1 MKKRVLTLGAAVV
14 LTATI
19 VTAALGGGATSSD
32 VAGAKA
38 NLDKYRALPQ
48 FTAPGPAFD
57 AKAKAGGKTLFVI
70 PASSQVPFVATI
82 NDHIKRIAG
91 LAGVKVTTWQNQ
103 GQPSQ
108 WVQGMNAA
116 IAQGASAIV
125 LLAGN
130 DPAGLQPQI
139 KAAKAKGIPTIVAHL
154 YDENQPSAPNVGGLI
169 NIPYNVAG
177 RLIADHAIVD
187 TKGKA
192 NALVVT
198 INQVKSTVPMVA
210 GVKSEFAKYCQGCKL
225 SFTDVTIA
233 DIATKIQPNVQAAL
247 TADPNINY
255 VICLYDSAEA
265 PFAGAAIRA
274 AGRVGKVKISTF
286 NGTPTVLKDVKAG
299 DIVTMD
305 VGENLEWIGYAIVDQ
320 SMRIMGG
327 LPTVKSEH
335 VPVRVFDKSNIAEA
349 GSKFTSGWGNSY
361 VGGYQKLWS
370 LK

>member
-1 MKKRVLTLGAAVV
+1 MKKRVLTLAAAVV
-14 LTATI
+14 LTATL
-19 VTAALGGGATSSD
+19 VAAAVGAGSD
-32 VAGAKA
+32 VGGAKA
-38 NLDKYRALPQ
+38 NLDKYRAVPQ

-57 AKAKAGGKTLFVI
+57 ANAKAGGKTLFVI

-82 NDHIKRIAG
+82 NNHMKRIASM
-91 LAGVKVTTWQNQ
+91 AGVKLTTWQNQ

-116 IAQGASAIV
+116 IAQKASAIV

-130 DPAGLQPQI
+130 DPAALQPQI

-154 YDENQPSAPNVGGLI
+154 YDEKQPSAPNVGAVV
-169 NIPYNVAG
+169 NIPYNIAG

-187 TKGKA
+187 TNGKTD
-192 NALVVT
+192 ALVVT

-210 GVKSEFAKYCQGCKL
+210 GVKAEFAKYCPGCKL
-225 SFTDVTIA
+225 KFTDVTIA
-233 DIATKIQPNVQAAL
+233 DIATKIQPNVQGAL

-265 PFAGAAIRA
+265 PFAEAAIRA
-274 AGRVGKVKISTF
+274 AGRTGKVKISTF
-286 NGTPTVLKDVKAG
+286 NGTPTVLKEVKNG

-305 VGENLEWIGYAIVDQ
+305 VGENLEWIAYAILDQ
-320 SMRIMGG
+320 SMRLMGG

-335 VPVRVFDKSNIAEA
+335 VPVRVFDKSNISQA
-349 GSKFTSGWGNSY
+349 GSAFTSGWGTSY
-361 VGGYQKLWS
+361 VSGYQKLWG